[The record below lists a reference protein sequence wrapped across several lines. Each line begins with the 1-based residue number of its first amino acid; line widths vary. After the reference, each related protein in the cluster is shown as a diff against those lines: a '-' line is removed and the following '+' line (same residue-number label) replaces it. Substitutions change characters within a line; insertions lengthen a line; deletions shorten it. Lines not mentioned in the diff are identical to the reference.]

1 MGRKTTVE
9 KLWHQISELKVLLN
23 LNPHVPIQECRA
35 IIENM
40 EENVKQLRRRELR
53 KRSGL
58 CERA

>member
-23 LNPHVPIQECRA
+23 LNPRVPVQECRA

-40 EENVKQLRRRELR
+40 EENVKVLRRRELR
-53 KRSGL
+53 K
-58 CERA
+58 